1 MRGSKRC
8 RFENQALIESSNSH
22 MLKNTSTGHYLWH
35 PDFTKV
41 WGKKP
46 QISLH
51 NLRHSKFYE
60 LLVSRYI
67 MDWYAVTAFHGQ
79 IIPSQIV
86 PQCCQN
92 FSAVFQLRA
101 EVRALLLCI
110 PRSLSQ
116 KSIFHIRFSTATV
129 EQSDYKMK
137 RSDHGTW
144 L

>member
-1 MRGSKRC
+1 
-8 RFENQALIESSNSH
+8 

-35 PDFTKV
+35 PDFAKV
-41 WGKKP
+41 WGKKT

-60 LLVSRYI
+60 LLVSRDI

-92 FSAVFQLRA
+92 FSAVFQPQA

-110 PRSLSQ
+110 PCSLSQ
-116 KSIFHIRFSTATV
+116 ESIPHA
-129 EQSDYKMK
+129 
-137 RSDHGTW
+137 
-144 L
+144 